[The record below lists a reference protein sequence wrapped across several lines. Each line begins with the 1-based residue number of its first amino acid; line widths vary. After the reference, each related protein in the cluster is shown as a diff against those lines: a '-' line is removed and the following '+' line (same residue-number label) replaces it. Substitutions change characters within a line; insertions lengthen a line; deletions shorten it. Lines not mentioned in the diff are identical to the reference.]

1 MKITNRLYNDSPY
14 LAICFNEECSLIVCS
29 DHAGYLITMLLNE
42 VFGDTEE
49 EGITYKKKSMARI
62 KKTQDKQKTGKIS
75 HNKPNY
81 QGTDLPLAKQRRTPF
96 TSVV

>member
-42 VFGDTEE
+42 VFVLEMKGVAKRAAFVIDGS
-49 EGITYKKKSMARI
+49 GIVRYAEVLDSA
-62 KKTQDKQKTGKIS
+62 G
-75 HNKPNY
+75 
-81 QGTDLPLAKQRRTPF
+81 DLPNFDKIKSTLDNLG
-96 TSVV
+96 